1 MSLNRAGFFAIHSNH
16 LEDLRYSLVHLL
28 ETNPLDPLDEDVI
41 LIQSNGI
48 AQWLK
53 QALAE
58 APQQQGGG
66 LGIAAGLKFQLPSE
80 FIWSTYRAVLPKGT
94 VPLASP
100 FDKNRLVWR
109 LYRML
114 PYLVPSHPV
123 YQPLQRFL
131 VGQEPQ
137 LRAYQLAQKLADL
150 FDQYQVY
157 RADWLA
163 AWESG
168 ENRYAR
174 ANGELT
180 DLHEE
185 AWQPALW
192 REILKDVGEQDS
204 HTSRSQVHTRFM
216 SSTRDQSK
224 GRKGSLPKRVI
235 LFGISSLP
243 YQTLEAL
250 SAISSQVQVM
260 LFVLN
265 PSEFYWA
272 DLVSGRDLLRADRK
286 RGLQPI
292 QKDLE
297 QLQLDANPLLAGWGK
312 QGRDFIRLL
321 DEFDDPLRYKERFA
335 ADNLRIDIFN
345 PFSES
350 ANPSLLHQLQND
362 IYHLKS
368 LTQIKEEA
376 RELSVSRDL
385 SVCFHIA
392 HSPQRE
398 IEILHDQLLAAFNAD
413 STLEPRDVMVM
424 VPDINL
430 YAPFIDA
437 VFGRHTRPSANYIP
451 YTVSDQGSRHRKPL
465 LVAIESLLGLTQSRF
480 NASEII
486 SLLEVPA
493 LRQKM
498 RIATDDIALIRRWV
512 EGANIR
518 WGLSV
523 RQRETLGLAASGA
536 RNSWHEGLRRML
548 MGYAL
553 GRNEHWAGIES
564 YSEIS
569 GTEAALAGCLAQYI
583 DRLEEHWHALQ
594 VERTALDWCDFISQ
608 MIDQFFDGSADD
620 DQQLIDRIYS
630 QIERLQ
636 DEVKAGLLVS
646 ETVPLT
652 VIAERLLSA
661 LDSTSI
667 NHRFL
672 SGCVNFATL
681 MPMRAIPFKHI
692 CLLGMNDGDYP
703 RSRAPVDF
711 DLMASDYRPGDRSR
725 RDDDRYLF
733 LEALLSARER
743 LYISWV
749 GRSINDD
756 SERPPSVLVGQLRDH
771 INSYWSLVGS
781 TEPSA
786 KALTV
791 EHPLQPFSRHYFLA
805 ENSGLGFETLSYQR
819 ALFTFDTDWQ
829 AALDSKSARRTV
841 QTPLA
846 PLVLANASFS
856 ELSRFL
862 KNPIQYFYQRRL
874 QIFFEELSDADQDAE
889 TFSLEGLSRWS
900 VEEELI
906 RELILNE
913 SDDQIVA
920 DTFSERLDTSLARIA
935 RRGSL
940 GIGSIE
946 KLLAADLVDRVSDLD
961 LRYKAERKVW
971 NQRVAEPINV
981 DFSLNAQDEQTPK
994 AALRLIDSIGD
1005 LYTNDA
1011 GDICRLVICGSKLQS
1026 GNRVRYGAILGDWVV
1041 HLAGQLGPNPMTT
1054 RILAKDQRIEV
1065 QFDPMDSLLAQRLL
1079 QQILQHWSQGHQ
1091 RALPILPDIATAF
1104 LLATDLEKAQSLA
1117 LNAHSSAL
1125 EHDKGYLMSAYP
1137 TYESLSCSGEFQQL
1151 SYDLYQPLILAKTGK
1166 LEAETR

>member
-28 ETNPLDPLDEDVI
+28 ETNPLGPLDDDVI

-53 QALAE
+53 QALAQS
-58 APQQQGGG
+58 PQQQNGG

-114 PYLVPSHPV
+114 PHLVPNNPV

-168 ENRYAR
+168 ENHYSR
-174 ANGELT
+174 ANGDCT

-192 REILKDVGEQDS
+192 REILQDVGEQDS

-216 SSTRDQSK
+216 SATRDLPKRSNA
-224 GRKGSLPKRVI
+224 SLPKRVI

-286 RGLQPI
+286 RGLKPV

-350 ANPSLLHQLQND
+350 TNPSLLHQLQND

-368 LTQIKEEA
+368 LTQIKAQA
-376 RELSVSRDL
+376 RGLSAAHDL

-413 STLEPRDVMVM
+413 SQLEPRDVMVM

-437 VFGRHTRPSANYIP
+437 VFGRHTRQSANYIP

-465 LVAIESLLGLTQSRF
+465 LVAIETLLGLTQSRF
-480 NASEII
+480 SASEII

-498 RIATDDIALIRRWV
+498 RIAIDDISLIRRWV

-523 RQRETLGLAASGA
+523 RQRESLGLAASGA

-569 GTEAALAGCLAQYI
+569 GTEAALAGCLAQFI
-583 DRLEEHWHALQ
+583 DRLDKHWHALQ
-594 VERTALDWCDFISQ
+594 IERTALDWCDFISQ

-620 DQQLIDRIYS
+620 DQQVIDRVYS

-646 ETVPLT
+646 QTVPLK

-711 DLMASDYRPGDRSR
+711 DLMARDSRPGDRSR

-781 TEPSA
+781 TEPVA
-786 KALTV
+786 NALTV
-791 EHPLQPFSRHYFLA
+791 EHPLQPFSRHYFQA
-805 ENSGLGFETLSYQR
+805 ENTGLGFEAITHQR

-829 AALDSKSARRTV
+829 AALDSNSATQTV
-841 QTPLA
+841 QTPLS
-846 PLVLANASFS
+846 PLALANTSFS

-889 TFSLEGLSRWS
+889 TFSLDGLSRWS
-900 VEEELI
+900 IEDELI

-913 SDDQIVA
+913 SDDQVLT
-920 DTFSERLDTSLARIA
+920 DSFSERLDTCLARIA

-946 KLLAADLVDRVSDLD
+946 KLMAADLVGCMSNLD
-961 LRYKAERKVW
+961 LRYSAERKVW
-971 NQRVAEPINV
+971 NQRVAEPVEV
-981 DFSLNAQDEQTPK
+981 DFSQVSNDEQTPTD
-994 AALRLIDSIGD
+994 ALRVIDSIRD

-1026 GNRVRYGAILGDWVV
+1026 GNRVRYGALLADWVV
-1041 HLAGQLGPNPMTT
+1041 HLAGQLGPKPITT
-1054 RILAKDQRIEV
+1054 RILAKDQPIEV

-1079 QQILQHWSQGHQ
+1079 QQILEFWSQGHR

-1104 LLATDLEKAQSLA
+1104 LLAPDLEKSHSMA
-1117 LNAHSSAL
+1117 LNAHTSAL

-1137 TYESLSCSGEFQQL
+1137 TYESLTCSGEFQQL
-1151 SYDLYQPLILAKTGK
+1151 SHDLYMPLILAKTSR
-1166 LEAETR
+1166 LEAETL